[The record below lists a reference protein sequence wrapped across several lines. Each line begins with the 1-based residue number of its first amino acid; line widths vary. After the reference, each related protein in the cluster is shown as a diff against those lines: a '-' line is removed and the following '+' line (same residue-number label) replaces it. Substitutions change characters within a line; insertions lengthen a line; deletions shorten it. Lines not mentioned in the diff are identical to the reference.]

1 MARFAQRDV
10 QRGALKRR
18 HSDLVQDRLARL
30 RIHLWNQ
37 MEARRVP
44 QEPRLNLINRFHPL
58 PNHRRAELGYAHE
71 FFGERHVAREKD
83 ANSRLASRVENLK
96 DSVGDL
102 LTILDLPHNPDLH
115 VVHDQSQLGR
125 STKVVLALA
134 EYPIRMPAA

>member
-1 MARFAQRDV
+1 
-10 QRGALKRR
+10 
-18 HSDLVQDRLARL
+18 
-30 RIHLWNQ
+30 
-37 MEARRVP
+37 METRRVP

-58 PNHRRAELGYAHE
+58 PNHRRPELGYAHE

-83 ANSRLASRVENLK
+83 ANSRLASRFENLN

-125 STKVVLALA
+125 ITKVVQLLRNIQS
-134 EYPIRMPAA
+134 ECPIHNVFHSTNKIEPHFSLD